1 MPPGSGQA
9 ISVVVAMY
17 NEEESLPQ
25 LFEKLGTL
33 QSVKPR
39 DWLLDFVLVNDGSS
53 DRTLEV
59 AGRLKPPEWDVQVL
73 SHAVNQGFG
82 AAIRTGFA
90 AARGKVVVCYDAD
103 CTYPVEDVIK
113 LVREV
118 LAGADVATANAF
130 SGQGKIIHVPLWRR
144 FLSNANSW
152 LYRLVVGPGGKDI
165 QVYSCAFRAYRGELV
180 RELSFQSNGFG
191 AASEILG
198 RLILSGHRIVQVDS
212 VLTTREFGQ
221 SKMHV
226 LKATLEHFKVLWVL
240 AKRHVET
247 RREKTVAAGC
257 R

>member
-1 MPPGSGQA
+1 
-9 ISVVVAMY
+9 MY

-33 QSVKPR
+33 HSLKPS
-39 DWLLDFVLVNDGSS
+39 DWRFDLVFVNDGSS
-53 DRTLEV
+53 DRTVEV
-59 AGRLKPPEWDVQVL
+59 AGRLKPSEWDVKML
-73 SHAVNQGFG
+73 SHSVNQGFG

-90 AARGKVVVCYDAD
+90 AARGEIVVCYDAD
-103 CTYPVEDVIK
+103 CTYPVEDIIK

-118 LAGADVATANAF
+118 LAGADVATADAF
-130 SGQGKIIHVPLWRR
+130 SNQGKNLRVPLWRR
-144 FLSNANSW
+144 FLSNSNSW

-165 QVYSCAFRAYRGELV
+165 QVYSCAFRAYRGDLV
-180 RELSFQSNGFG
+180 RALRFRSNGFG

-198 RLILSGHRIVQVDS
+198 RLILSGARIVQVDS

-221 SKMHV
+221 SKMRV

-240 AKRHVET
+240 AKRQMET